1 MIFRYQGYDRSA
13 QKVAGEIEAV
23 SEADARSRLRTQ
35 NIRPLKL
42 VGENRTLTASGAS
55 NFIDGLGLG
64 IGSSKPDVFQ
74 FTAFIR
80 QFATMQSAGIPIVQS
95 LSVLSEQVE
104 NRGFGKTLDGVKKL
118 IEEGT
123 TFADALRRYPKVF
136 DRIFINLIAAGE
148 MSGSLEQIL
157 SRLAHY
163 YEKSSSLRR
172 KVKAALT
179 YPMVILS
186 MVVVVVTVLL
196 IYVVPMFSS
205 MFASNGKALP
215 AATQVVLDISNFVRA
230 HAILLAVG
238 IAGVVG
244 GTIFI
249 FSDENSRRQLDPM
262 LMQIPIIGDLMKKIG
277 IARFARTLGTMI
289 QSGVPILDALDITG
303 KVAGNYAIE
312 TAIMRTRQSISTG
325 NSIAGPLEQARIFPR
340 MAISMIAI
348 GEQTG
353 ALDQMLNKVAE
364 FYEDEVDNKIG
375 SLTSLL
381 EPLMMIIVGVVV
393 AGVLIPMYL
402 PIFKLG
408 ETLSGGG

>member
-23 SEADARSRLRTQ
+23 SEADARSRLRAQ

-42 VGENRTLTASGAS
+42 VGENRSFSTPGAS
-55 NFIDGLGLG
+55 SFIDGLGLG
-64 IGSSKPDVFQ
+64 FGNSKPDVFQ

-157 SRLAHY
+157 ARLAHY

-179 YPMVILS
+179 YPMVIMCL
-186 MVVVVVTVLL
+186 VVVVITVLL

-230 HAILLAVG
+230 HAIVLAVG
-238 IAGVVG
+238 VAGVVG